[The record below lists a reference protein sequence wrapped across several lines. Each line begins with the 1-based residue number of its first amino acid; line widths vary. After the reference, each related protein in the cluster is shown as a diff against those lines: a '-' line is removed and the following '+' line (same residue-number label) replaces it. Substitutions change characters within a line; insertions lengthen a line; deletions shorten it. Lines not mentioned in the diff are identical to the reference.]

1 MIKSTIEKLYKFKR
15 RIGKLRFI
23 RSLKNQ
29 LLIEAKQKFREEK
42 PEFGSFK
49 DYHDALNKHL
59 VSYSEYMY
67 QYEFWKLN
75 EAQRSEFIS
84 RAQVRCFYYA
94 IPWSIKIFF
103 GINPNSC

>member
-1 MIKSTIEKLYKFKR
+1 MVRSTIAQLDKFRK
-15 RIGKLRFI
+15 RIGKFRFI

-84 RAQVRCFYYA
+84 RAQVKMLLLRYTMEH
-94 IPWSIKIFF
+94 
-103 GINPNSC
+103 